1 MADDH
6 DQAQRRAAVVSA
18 LASLAAFLAIIP
30 QNILTSPP
38 VPMRTSILSGQMW
51 FDELMAGHPGRF
63 HEQFGMSKVTIRSD
77 FFPSQIFCCP
87 SLRTRALNLRLDSSL
102 SVIAIVLRVE

>member
-6 DQAQRRAAVVSA
+6 DEAQRRAAVVSA

-63 HEQFGMSKVTIRSD
+63 HEQFGMSKST
-77 FFPSQIFCCP
+77 FQ
-87 SLRTRALNLRLDSSL
+87 RLS
-102 SVIAIVLRVE
+102 R